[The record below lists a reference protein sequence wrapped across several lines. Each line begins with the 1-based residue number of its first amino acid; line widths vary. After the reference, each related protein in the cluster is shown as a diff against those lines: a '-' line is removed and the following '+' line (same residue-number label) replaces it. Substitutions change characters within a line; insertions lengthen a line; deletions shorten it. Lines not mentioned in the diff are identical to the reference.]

1 MRKLVAA
8 IDLGTS
14 KVVCLVGEKTDAGIK
29 IIALSEAPTKG
40 ISRGEVINIQSALDS
55 MMPTIRNV
63 ENAIGEQINDVFI
76 GIAGQGIKCIQGT
89 NQTTRV
95 NPDEYITPEEIEL
108 ITEAMYTNFST
119 DGDEVI
125 HAVPQSYNIDDFMG
139 NNEPVGMIGKQIYS
153 NFKLFTGKKTSSQ
166 LRKNVLSRA
175 AINMSGVYL
184 GPFASAMAVLGED
197 EKEIGVALLDIGAG
211 TTDLIIIHENV
222 IRYAAVIPFGG
233 NCITEDVKQG
243 CGVSSR
249 VAEQLKVEKG
259 SCMSSIAPDRNV
271 RIPGIGGREDKYIH
285 VKNLAEIIESRVE
298 EILEAAMYEI
308 EKSGYSDKIRTGL
321 VITGGTS
328 QLSNLKSF
336 AHMVTGLDTKL
347 AYPMRT
353 LSEVDVNIG
362 KPSMSTAVGLVL
374 MGFEEVEKMEK
385 KGQIMR
391 ATTPLE
397 PAKEKVETDSSA
409 TDNAKTDKTAENAKE
424 QTKETK
430 KGPWYKGIIDS
441 FKSDNVFKDNE
452 A

>member
-29 IIALSEAPTKG
+29 IIAMNEAPSKG
-40 ISRGEVINIQSALDS
+40 VSRGEVINIQSALDS
-55 MMPTIRNV
+55 MLPTIRNV
-63 ENAIGEQINDVFI
+63 ENAIGEQISDVFI
-76 GIAGQGIKCIQGT
+76 GIAGQGVKCIQGT
-89 NQTTRV
+89 NQTARI
-95 NPDEYITPEEIEL
+95 NPDEYITPEEIEQ

-119 DGDEVI
+119 DGNDVI

-139 NNEPVGMIGKQIYS
+139 NNEPVGMIGRQIYS
-153 NFKLFTGKKTSSQ
+153 NFKLFTCKKTSAQ

-175 AINMSGVYL
+175 ALNINGTSL
-184 GPFASAMAVLGED
+184 NPFASAMAVLGED

-222 IRYAAVIPFGG
+222 VRYAAVIPFGG

-259 SCMSSIAPDRNV
+259 SCMSSIAPDRPV

-285 VKNLAEIIESRVE
+285 VKNLAEIIESRIE

-308 EKSGYSDKIRTGL
+308 ERSGHKEKIKAGL

-336 AHMVTGLDTKL
+336 AQLVTGMDTKL
-347 AYPMRT
+347 AFPLRT
-353 LSEVDVNIG
+353 LSEVDVNIS
-362 KPSMSTAVGLVL
+362 KPSISTAVGLVL
-374 MGFEEVEKMEK
+374 MGFEKLEKMEK
-385 KGQIMR
+385 KGETIKTTAPLQPA
-391 ATTPLE
+391 ATKADAE
-397 PAKEKVETDSSA
+397 AVEIVPAEETD
-409 TDNAKTDKTAENAKE
+409 KAKE
-424 QTKETK
+424 QAKEQK
-430 KGPWYKGIIDS
+430 KNPWFKGIIDS

>member
-29 IIALSEAPTKG
+29 IIALSEASSKG

-55 MMPTIRNV
+55 MLPTIRNV
-63 ENAIGEQINDVFI
+63 ENAIGEQINDIFI
-76 GIAGQGIKCIQGT
+76 GVAGQSVKCIQGT
-89 NQTTRV
+89 NQTARI
-95 NPDEYITPEEIEL
+95 NPDEYITPEEIEQ

-119 DGDEVI
+119 EGDEVI

-139 NNEPVGMIGKQIYS
+139 NNEPVGMIGRQIYS
-153 NFKLFTGKKTSSQ
+153 NFKLFTCKRTSSQ
-166 LRKNVLSRA
+166 LKKNVLSRA
-175 AINMSGVYL
+175 ALNVKGTYL

-222 IRYAAVIPFGG
+222 VRYAAVIPFGG

-259 SCMSSIAPDRNV
+259 SCMSSVAPDRPV

-285 VKNLAEIIESRVE
+285 VKNLAEIIESRIE
-298 EILEAAMYEI
+298 EILEAAVYEI
-308 EKSGYSDKIRTGL
+308 EKSGYKEKIKAGL

-336 AHMVTGLDTKL
+336 AQLVTGMDTKL
-347 AYPMRT
+347 AYPLRT
-353 LSEVDVNIG
+353 LSEVDVNIS
-362 KPSMSTAVGLVL
+362 KPSISTAVGLIL
-374 MGFEEVEKMEK
+374 MGFGEMEKMEK
-385 KGQIMR
+385 KGETIR
-391 ATTPLE
+391 ATTPLK
-397 PAKEKVETDSSA
+397 KEENKDDA
-409 TDNAKTDKTAENAKE
+409 DKGAPDTAASEKDKE
-424 QTKETK
+424 QSKETK
-430 KGPWYKGIIDS
+430 KNPWFKGIIDS

>member
-14 KVVCLVGEKTDAGIK
+14 KVVCLVGEKTDAGVK
-29 IIALSEAPTKG
+29 IIAMNEAPSKG
-40 ISRGEVINIQSALDS
+40 ISRGEVVNIQSALDS
-55 MMPTIRNV
+55 MLPTIKNV
-63 ENAIGEQINDVFI
+63 ENAIGEKINDVFI
-76 GIAGQGIKCIQGT
+76 GIAGQHIKCIQGT
-89 NQTTRV
+89 NQTTRA
-95 NPDEYITPEEIEL
+95 NPDEYITPGEIEQ
-108 ITEAMYTNFST
+108 ITEAMYSNFST

-166 LRKNVLSRA
+166 LKKNVLKRA
-175 AINMSGVYL
+175 GLNVSGTYL
-184 GPFASAMAVLGED
+184 GQFASAVAVLGED

-249 VAEQLKVEKG
+249 VAEQLKIEKG
-259 SCMSSIAPDRNV
+259 SCMSSIAPDRPI

-285 VKNLAEIIESRVE
+285 VKNLAEIIESRIE
-298 EILEAAMYEI
+298 EILEAALYEI
-308 EKSGYSDKIRTGL
+308 ERSGYKEKIKAGL

-336 AHMVTGLDTKL
+336 AQLVTGMDIKL
-347 AYPMRT
+347 TSPLRT
-353 LSEVDVNIG
+353 MSEVDVNISR
-362 KPSMSTAVGLVL
+362 PSISTAVGLVL
-374 MGFEEVEKMEK
+374 MGFEDIERMEK
-385 KGQIMR
+385 KGQTMR
-391 ATTPLE
+391 TTTPMQ
-397 PAKEKVETDSSA
+397 PAASKADIGSTA
-409 TDNAKTDKTAENAKE
+409 TDNTTSGTTAEKPKE
-424 QTKETK
+424 QTTESK
-430 KGPWYKGIIDS
+430 KGPWFKGIIDS

>member
-29 IIALSEAPTKG
+29 IIAMSEAPTKG

-55 MMPTIRNV
+55 MLPTIRNV
-63 ENAIGEQINDVFI
+63 ENAIGEQINDIFI
-76 GIAGQGIKCIQGT
+76 GIAGQSVKCIQGT
-89 NQTTRV
+89 NQTTRI
-95 NPDEYITPEEIEL
+95 NPDEYITPEEIEQ

-139 NNEPVGMIGKQIYS
+139 NNEPVGMIGRQIYS
-153 NFKLFTGKKTSSQ
+153 NFKLFTCKKTSSQ
-166 LRKNVLSRA
+166 LKKNVLSRA
-175 AINMSGVYL
+175 ALNVKGTYL

-222 IRYAAVIPFGG
+222 VRYAAVIPFGG

-259 SCMSSIAPDRNV
+259 SCMSSVAPDRPV

-285 VKNLAEIIESRVE
+285 VKNLAEIIESRIE

-308 EKSGYSDKIRTGL
+308 EKSGYKEKIKAGL

-336 AHMVTGLDTKL
+336 AQLVTGIDTKL
-347 AYPMRT
+347 AYPLRT
-353 LSEVDVNIG
+353 LSEVDVNIS
-362 KPSMSTAVGLVL
+362 KPSISTAVGLIL
-374 MGFEEVEKMEK
+374 MGFEEMEKMEK
-385 KGQIMR
+385 KGQTMR
-391 ATTPLE
+391 TTTPMQPRE
-397 PAKEKVETDSSA
+397 NKADSSSTA
-409 TDNAKTDKTAENAKE
+409 TDNTTSSTTAEKAKE
-424 QTKETK
+424 QPKKKKWWET
-430 KGPWYKGIIDS
+430 
-441 FKSDNVFKDNE
+441 FTTDNVFKDNE

>member
-29 IIALSEAPTKG
+29 IIAMSEAPSKG

-55 MMPTIRNV
+55 MLPTIRNV
-63 ENAIGEQINDVFI
+63 ENAIGEQINDIFI
-76 GIAGQGIKCIQGT
+76 GVAGQSVKCIQGT

-95 NPDEYITPEEIEL
+95 NPDEYITPEEIEQ

-119 DGDEVI
+119 EGDEVI

-139 NNEPVGMIGKQIYS
+139 NNEPVGMIGRQIYS
-153 NFKLFTGKKTSSQ
+153 NFKLFTCKRTSSQ
-166 LRKNVLSRA
+166 LKKNVLSRA
-175 AINMSGVYL
+175 ALNVKGTYL

-222 IRYAAVIPFGG
+222 VRYAAVIPFGG

-259 SCMSSIAPDRNV
+259 SCMSSVAPDRPV

-285 VKNLAEIIESRVE
+285 VKNLAEIIESRIE
-298 EILEAAMYEI
+298 EILEAAMHEI
-308 EKSGYSDKIRTGL
+308 EKSGYKEKIKAGL

-336 AHMVTGLDTKL
+336 AQLVTGMDTKL
-347 AYPMRT
+347 AYPLRT
-353 LSEVDVNIG
+353 LSEVDVNIS
-362 KPSMSTAVGLVL
+362 KPSISTAVGLIL
-374 MGFEEVEKMEK
+374 MGFGEMEKMEK
-385 KGQIMR
+385 KGQTMR
-391 ATTPLE
+391 TTTPMQ
-397 PAKEKVETDSSA
+397 PVENKADTGNTA
-409 TDNAKTDKTAENAKE
+409 TDNTTSGATAEKPKE
-424 QTKETK
+424 QPKKRKWWET
-430 KGPWYKGIIDS
+430 
-441 FKSDNVFKDNE
+441 FTTDNVFKDNE

>member
-29 IIALSEAPTKG
+29 IIAMSEAPSKG
-40 ISRGEVINIQSALDS
+40 MARGEVVNIQSALDS
-55 MMPTIRNV
+55 MIPTIRNV
-63 ENAIGEQINDVFI
+63 ENAIGEKINDVFI
-76 GIAGQGIKCIQGT
+76 GIAGQSVKCFQGT

-95 NPDEYITPEEIEL
+95 NPDEYITSEEIEQ

-139 NNEPVGMIGKQIYS
+139 NNEPVGMIGRQIYS

-175 AINMSGVYL
+175 ALNVNGTYL
-184 GPFASAMAVLGED
+184 APFASATSVLGED
-197 EKEIGVALLDIGAG
+197 EKEVGVALLDIGAG
-211 TTDLIIIHENV
+211 TSDLIIIHENV

-249 VAEQLKVEKG
+249 VAEQLKIEKG
-259 SCMSSIAPDRNV
+259 SCMSSVAPDRPV

-285 VKNLAEIIESRVE
+285 LKNLAEIIESRVE

-308 EKSGYSDKIRTGL
+308 ERSGYKDKISTGL

-328 QLSNLKSF
+328 QLANLKSF
-336 AHMVTGLDTKL
+336 AQFVTGMDTKL

-353 LSEVDVNIG
+353 ISEVDVNIN
-362 KPSMSTAVGLVL
+362 KPSMSTAVGLIL
-374 MGFEEVEKMEK
+374 MGFEEMEKMEK
-385 KGQIMR
+385 KGQTMR
-391 ATTPLE
+391 TTTPLSPE
-397 PAKEKVETDSSA
+397 EKKKDTASNTTETAKDTQDKRIEETDKPQEPKPKWWEKFKI
-409 TDNAKTDKTAENAKE
+409 DNA
-424 QTKETK
+424 
-430 KGPWYKGIIDS
+430 
-441 FKSDNVFKDNE
+441 FKDNE